1 VSFYHARPEDEEG
14 FQWVQPKDQHRHLF
28 ARAGDNLL
36 TPFQCD
42 LCICRNLT
50 GRNPGPHNQLLMACI
65 RQINL
70 DALWGR
76 ETATVTTNLRAVQH
90 TIKALAQVHLTP
102 PFPTLGPFS
111 VEDNMG
117 YRIAVAMVLK
127 SRDPGRYADYQQF
140 ETVRKLRSAFS
151 NVYMASP
158 VGVQSLR
165 TVGGDKAKHYLN
177 DCPTHS
183 LWFERFTRGCL
194 SRMGQIVKQDRAV
207 SLELMHALSS
217 LLEEEW
223 GRAASPS
230 DKGLVAGVGAMAII
244 AFCGSFHGPEMFA
257 IDLHGLRKY
266 LQDTQVAG
274 SKEYVIIPLLGR
286 FKNELG
292 NQSHLTPLVA
302 QTKLGLKVKQ
312 WVEARALE
320 GRTRGGAFTE
330 RDGSVRYTW
339 YEREILDRFQTIQ
352 QRHPDLI
359 PADVQVSEEYSLSR
373 SFRQGATSEARARG
387 TNAADIDV
395 ANRWRAFEEAKGH
408 RPRLA
413 MRDHYADIR
422 LLIPALLRF
431 SDNL

>member
-1 VSFYHARPEDEEG
+1 MFG
-14 FQWVQPKDQHRHLF
+14 
-28 ARAGDNLL
+28 RAGDNLL

-50 GRNPGPHNQLLMACI
+50 GRNPGPHDHLLMECI

-76 ETATVTTNLRAVQH
+76 ETATVTSNLRAVKQ
-90 TIKALAQVHLTP
+90 TITTLAQVRLDP
-102 PFPTLGPFS
+102 PFPPLGPFPIG
-111 VEDNMG
+111 DNLG
-117 YRIAVAMVLK
+117 YRIALAMVLK
-127 SRDPGRYADYQQF
+127 SRNPGKYAEYQQF
-140 ETVRKLRSAFS
+140 ETIRKLRSCYS

-158 VGVQSLR
+158 AGVASLR

-183 LWFERFTRGCL
+183 LWFERFARGCL

-207 SLELMHALSS
+207 SLELMHSLIA

-223 GRAASPS
+223 NRVEALP
-230 DKGLVAGVGAMAII
+230 DKSVVAGLGAFALI
-244 AFCGSFHGPEMFA
+244 AFCGSFRGPELFA
-257 IDLHGLRKY
+257 VDLHGLRKY
-266 LQDTQVAG
+266 LGEDLRSNG
-274 SKEYVIIPLLGR
+274 KEYIIVPLLGR

-292 NQSHLTPLVA
+292 DQYHLTPLVA
-302 QTKLGLKVKQ
+302 VTRSGLPVKQ
-312 WVEARALE
+312 WVRRLVEVRQLE
-320 GRTRGGAFTE
+320 HRIKGGAFCE
-330 RDGSVRYTW
+330 KDGSVRYDRV
-339 YEREILDRFQTIQ
+339 ERELLDRFQIVQ
-352 QRHPDLI
+352 QQHPDII
-359 PADVQVSEEYSLSR
+359 PAEVQVSEEFGISR
-373 SFRQGATSEARARG
+373 SFRRGATSESRARG
-387 TNAADIDV
+387 TSAADIDV
-395 ANRWRAFEEAKGH
+395 ANRWRSFEGAKGH